1 MKAKGILTAVLAAG
15 VLLLAPGFDGA
26 RADQN
31 NGHRHSYQQTHNGN
45 GYGYGNGH
53 AYGLRGQQHFGDQRH
68 GGHAYGKRARTHF
81 GDGLTRHDR
90 TKLRHLRHRFDN
102 DQAFRRYLRHNKP
115 GLYGRYMGQNH
126 QRQRYADG
134 QRRHSAQRYTWYRG
148 QTRQTW
154 RAY

>member
-1 MKAKGILTAVLAAG
+1 MRAKGILTAVLAAG
-15 VLLLAPGFDGA
+15 VLLLAPSYEGA

-31 NGHRHSYQQTHNGN
+31 NGRGHNHQQTYNGYGN
-45 GYGYGNGH
+45 GYGWW
-53 AYGLRGQQHFGDQRH
+53 GQQYFGDQRH
-68 GGHAYGKRARTHF
+68 GGHAYGKRARNYF

-90 TKLRHLRHRFDN
+90 TKLKHMRHRFDN
-102 DQAFRRYLRHNKP
+102 DRAFRRYLRHNKP

-134 QRRHSAQRYTWYRG
+134 QRRHRAQRYTWYRG
-148 QTRQTW
+148 QTR

>member
-31 NGHRHSYQQTHNGN
+31 NGHRHNYQQTHNAN
-45 GYGYGNGH
+45 GYGNGNGH

-81 GDGLTRHDR
+81 GDGLTRHER
-90 TKLRHLRHRFDN
+90 HKLKRNRSRFDN
-102 DQAFRRYLRHNKP
+102 EWAFRQHLRHNKP
-115 GLYGRYMGQNH
+115 RLLARSMGHNH
-126 QRQRYADG
+126 QHQRYADDH
-134 QRRHSAQRYTWYRG
+134 RRHRVQRYTWYRG
-148 QTRQTW
+148 QTRLTR

>member
-31 NGHRHSYQQTHNGN
+31 NGHRHSYQQTHIGN
-45 GYGYGNGH
+45 GYGNGNGH

-81 GDGLTRHDR
+81 GDGLTRHER
-90 TKLRHLRHRFDN
+90 AKFKRMRHRFDN
-102 DQAFRRYLRHNKP
+102 DRAYRRYLRHNKP

-134 QRRHSAQRYTWYRG
+134 QRRHRSQRYTWYRG
-148 QTRQTW
+148 QTRQTR

>member
-1 MKAKGILTAVLAAG
+1 MRAKGILTAVLAAG

-31 NGHRHSYQQTHNGN
+31 NGNRHNHQQTYN
-45 GYGYGNGH
+45 GYGYGYGH
-53 AYGLRGQQHFGDQRH
+53 AYGLWGQRQFGDQRH

-81 GDGLTRHDR
+81 GDGLTRHERHKLKRNR
-90 TKLRHLRHRFDN
+90 TRFVN
-102 DQAFRRYLRHNKP
+102 ERAFRRHLRHNKP
-115 GLYGRYMGQNH
+115 RLCTRYMGQNH

-134 QRRHSAQRYTWYRG
+134 QRRHRAQRYTWYRG
-148 QTRQTW
+148 QTRQTR